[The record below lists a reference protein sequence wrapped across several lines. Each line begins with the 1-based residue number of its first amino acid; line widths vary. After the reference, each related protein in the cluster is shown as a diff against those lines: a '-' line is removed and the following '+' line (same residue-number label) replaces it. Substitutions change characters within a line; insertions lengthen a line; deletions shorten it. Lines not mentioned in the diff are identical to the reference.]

1 MPGKLPEYILTF
13 ARTLRNKQTDAENLL
28 WLMLRDRR
36 LAGFKFRREH
46 PVGRYI
52 IDFYCHEAK
61 LAIELDGGGH
71 NEDQTK
77 EYDQLRSKELSGA
90 GIRIERFWNNDVLS
104 SLESV
109 LEHIYRAIQETSESP
124 SSAPSGH
131 LLPEGEGITKKG
143 FKNV

>member
-13 ARTLRNKQTDAENLL
+13 ARNLRNKQTDAENLL

-36 LAGFKFRREH
+36 LAGFKFRRQH

-77 EYDQLRSKELSGA
+77 EYDQLRSTDLSGA
-90 GIRIERFWNNDVLS
+90 GIHIERFWNNDVLNN
-104 SLESV
+104 LESV
-109 LEHIYRAIQETSESP
+109 LEQI
-124 SSAPSGH
+124 
-131 LLPEGEGITKKG
+131 
-143 FKNV
+143 